1 MKIKATI
8 LSVIAAMLFSLP
20 ASAELWT
27 DYDLSTE
34 VTELTV
40 VEVKPNYVDTYLTR
54 LESTWITSMEIQ
66 KELGYVVD
74 FNVWV
79 APVAAQPNVFLTV
92 TYPNMGAM
100 QGSKERYD
108 TVNKMMEERYEADEE
123 EQQETARGYEEY
135 REMVDYVILN
145 RVIYK

>member
-27 DYDLSTE
+27 DYDLSRE

-92 TYPNMGAM
+92 TYPDMGAM

-108 TVNKMMEERYEADEE
+108 TVNKMMEERYEDDEE